1 MNFVFLIRTSEKWIN
16 ASIIRLEA
24 CLDRTWEVLN
34 SGYWKDV
41 PIEYRYCYSFCV
53 IVKV

>member
-1 MNFVFLIRTSEKWIN
+1 M
-16 ASIIRLEA
+16 RLEA

-41 PIEYRYCYSFCV
+41 RIEYRYCYTLCV
-53 IVKV
+53 IVKVRNID

>member
-1 MNFVFLIRTSEKWIN
+1 MSFVFPIRTSEKWIS
-16 ASIIRLEA
+16 ASITRLEA

-34 SGYWKDV
+34 SGYWKNV
-41 PIEYRYCYSFCV
+41 PTEYRYCYSLCV